1 MASDSVA
8 AAADTILVHPLV
20 VRITHWINAFAVLVM
35 VMSGWRIYD
44 AAPIWDFRFPKEITL
59 GGWLGGALQWHFAAM
74 WLLAING
81 LVYVG
86 YGLAARHFAKR
97 FLPVSP
103 AAALRDV
110 GHALRG
116 RLAHADLSVYNAAQ
130 KAAYIAIILTLAV
143 LVLSGLSIWKPV
155 QLQELAALFGGYEGA
170 RIVHFLAMALLV
182 FIVVVHIV
190 MAVLVPRT
198 LPTIFTG
205 RLRRKP

>member
-1 MASDSVA
+1 MASDAVMEARSV
-8 AAADTILVHPLV
+8 LVHPLV
-20 VRITHWINAFAVLVM
+20 VRITHWINAFAVLAM
-35 VMSGWRIYD
+35 VASGWRIYD
-44 AAPIWDFRFPKEITL
+44 AAPIWDFEIPKALTL

-74 WLLAING
+74 WVLVING

-97 FLPVSP
+97 LLPVSP

-116 RLAHADLSVYNAAQ
+116 RLAHDDLSVYNHAQ
-130 KAAYIAIILTLAV
+130 KTAYIVIILALVV

-155 QLQELAALFGGYEGA
+155 QLQELAAIFGGYEGA
-170 RIVHFLAMALLV
+170 RIVHFVAMAVMVLV
-182 FIVVVHIV
+182 VLVHI
-190 MAVLVPRT
+190 AVALLVPRT
-198 LPTIFTG
+198 LPTMFTG

>member
-1 MASDSVA
+1 MSSDAVMEARSV
-8 AAADTILVHPLV
+8 LVHPLV
-20 VRITHWINAFAVLVM
+20 VRITHWINAFAVLAM
-35 VMSGWRIYD
+35 VTSGWRIYN
-44 AAPIWDFRFPKEITL
+44 AAPIWDFEIPKVLTL

-74 WLLAING
+74 WVLVING

-97 FLPVSP
+97 LLPVSP

-116 RLAHADLSVYNAAQ
+116 RLAHDDLSVYNHAQ
-130 KAAYIAIILTLAV
+130 KTAYIVIILTLVV

-155 QLQELAALFGGYEGA
+155 QLQEIAALFGGYEGA
-170 RIVHFLAMALLV
+170 RIVHFVAMAVMV
-182 FIVVVHIV
+182 FVVLVHI
-190 MAVLVPRT
+190 AVALLVPRT
-198 LPTIFTG
+198 LPTMFTG

>member
-1 MASDSVA
+1 MASDAIMEARSV
-8 AAADTILVHPLV
+8 LVHPLV
-20 VRITHWINAFAVLVM
+20 VRITHWINAFAVLAM
-35 VMSGWRIYD
+35 VASGWRIYD
-44 AAPIWDFRFPKEITL
+44 AAPIWDFEIPKALTL

-74 WLLAING
+74 WVLVING

-97 FLPVSP
+97 LLPVSP

-116 RLAHADLSVYNAAQ
+116 RLAHDDLSVYNHAQ
-130 KAAYIAIILTLAV
+130 KTAYIVIILALVV

-155 QLQELAALFGGYEGA
+155 QLQELAAIFGGYEGA
-170 RIVHFLAMALLV
+170 RIVHFVAMAVMV
-182 FIVVVHIV
+182 FVVLVHI
-190 MAVLVPRT
+190 AVALLVPRT
-198 LPTIFTG
+198 LPTMFTG

>member
-1 MASDSVA
+1 MASDAVVEARSV
-8 AAADTILVHPLV
+8 LVHPLV
-20 VRITHWINAFAVLVM
+20 VRITHWINAFAVLAM
-35 VMSGWRIYD
+35 VASGWRIYD
-44 AAPIWDFRFPKEITL
+44 AAPIWDFEIPKALTL

-74 WLLAING
+74 WVLVING

-97 FLPVSP
+97 LLPVSP

-116 RLAHADLSVYNAAQ
+116 RLAHDDLSVYNHAQ
-130 KAAYIAIILTLAV
+130 KTAYIVIILALVV

-155 QLQELAALFGGYEGA
+155 QLQELAAIFGGYEGA
-170 RIVHFLAMALLV
+170 RIVHFVAMAVMV
-182 FIVVVHIV
+182 FVVLVHI
-190 MAVLVPRT
+190 AVALLVPRT
-198 LPTIFTG
+198 LPTMFTG